1 MLLQRLA
8 EYAERLDL
16 PPPLYTES
24 PVRYLISLD
33 RSGRLLDPEPIDTA
47 DPKDRV
53 RRRGELHAVPQVQ
66 RTVAVKPLLFADN
79 AEYTLGLAREK
90 SRSERVKACHAAYVE
105 LVDRCAAATCEPA
118 VEAVS
123 AFLHSDPLRQLRL
136 PKDFDPGATITFRVD
151 GQYVVDL
158 LAVQAFWA
166 SINDPAA
173 MPDQP
178 APVMQCVVCGQE
190 RPVLR
195 RLQGKLKGVPGGQTS
210 GTALISANAEAF
222 VSYGLEESLIAPTC
236 AACGERFTKAAN
248 VLLAD
253 QRQRL
258 TIGNAA
264 FIFWTREASPIS
276 LSELFTKPSTEHV
289 RALLDAVR
297 TGKLPPDVETNAF
310 YATALSGSGGR
321 AVVRDWID
329 TTLGEALRHV
339 ATWFQRQRIVGPVG
353 EEPEPLSLY
362 SLAAATVRDARRDL
376 PTTTPRALWRGAL
389 LGTPLSISLLYE
401 AVRRNR
407 AEQRVTRP
415 RAALIKL
422 VLLSQQPEVEEEVM
436 VRLEPSN
443 PNPAYQCGRLLAV
456 LEEVQRAAIP
466 GVKATLVDRFYG
478 TASTA
483 PLTVFP
489 RLLRGA
495 QPHLAKLERDRPPA
509 YRAFQRRLEEILA
522 NIVGFPPIL
531 PLADQGQFALGY
543 YHQRA
548 HDRAQALAAR
558 EQYLRGEQRVAEEL
572 PLEAVEPETPTEEE
586 E

>member
-8 EYAERLDL
+8 EYADRLGL
-16 PPPLYTES
+16 PPPLYTER

-47 DPKDRV
+47 DPKDEV

-66 RTVAVKPLLFADN
+66 RTSAVRPLLFADN
-79 AEYTLGLAREK
+79 AEYTLGLARET
-90 SRSERVKACHAAYVE
+90 SRPERAKACHAAYID
-105 LVDRCAAATCEPA
+105 LVDRCAATTREPA
-118 VEAVS
+118 VGAVS

-158 LAVQAFWA
+158 PAVQAFWA
-166 SINDPAA
+166 SINDPDA
-173 MPDQP
+173 MPDRP

-195 RLQGKLKGVPGGQTS
+195 RLKGKLKGIPGGQTS

-222 VSYGLEESLIAPTC
+222 ASYGLEESLIAPIC
-236 AACGERFTKAAN
+236 AACGERFAKAAN
-248 VLLAD
+248 SLLAD

-276 LSELFTKPSTEHV
+276 LSELFTKPSTEDV

-297 TGKLPPDVETNAF
+297 MGKLPPDLETNAF

-339 ATWFQRQRIVGPVG
+339 ATWFQRQRIVGPSG
-353 EEPEPLSLY
+353 EEHEPLSLY
-362 SLAAATVRDARRDL
+362 ALAAATVRDARRDL
-376 PTTTPRALWRGAL
+376 PATTPRALWRGAL
-389 LGTPLSISLLYE
+389 LGTPLPMSLLYE

-422 VLLSQQPEVEEEVM
+422 VLLSRQPRVEEEVM

-478 TASTA
+478 TASAA

-522 NIVGFPPIL
+522 NIAGFPPIL

-558 EQYLRGEQRVAEEL
+558 EQRLRGDQRVAEEL

-586 E
+586 